1 MEDSDDESW
10 AAVLEELPDPDAN
23 EVLALLGSAG
33 IEARYRPEQHDVVV
47 HPRDYET
54 ARALILETSEERGR
68 PAEPHRPAGRLWS
81 RRGLEGLAVMVAA
94 CVTVFWS
101 THMSGVPADRAR
113 MLDHGAI
120 SWSMVESGD
129 LWRLLSAV
137 FFHFDGA
144 HLLANLLTLAL
155 VGPPLAHHLGSGR
168 FVLVFLLTGVAGNVA
183 SHLLFPTAGLKGGAS
198 GAVSGVLGALAGQ
211 TMRPEFRGR
220 LRRWHILGALAAIYA
235 MLVGIGPGKDNTA
248 HFGGLLGGLL
258 LGRILLP
265 LEDEDDDQEP
275 PEVDAGPEPPDARAE
290 EAAAADDAKTPPKL

>member
-1 MEDSDDESW
+1 MDDRSDESW
-10 AAVLEELPDPDAN
+10 AAVLEDLPDPEAG
-23 EVLALLGSAG
+23 EILALLGSAG
-33 IEARYRPEQHDVVV
+33 IEARYLPERREVVV
-47 HPRDYET
+47 RPRDYET
-54 ARALILETSEERGR
+54 AHALILETSEERGR
-68 PAEPHRPAGRLWS
+68 PREPDRPAGRLWS
-81 RRGLEGLAVMVAA
+81 RRGIEGLAVMVVA

-101 THMSGVPADRAR
+101 THMTGVPADRAR

-155 VGPPLAHHLGSGR
+155 IGPPLAHHLGSGR
-168 FVLVFLLTGVAGNVA
+168 FIMVFLLTGVAGNVA

-198 GAVSGVLGALAGQ
+198 GAVAGVLGALAGQ

-220 LRRWHILGALAAIYA
+220 LRRWHILGALATIYA

-265 LEDEDDDQEP
+265 LEEEEDDP
-275 PEVDAGPEPPDARAE
+275 AAGEEGPDAKAPVEDRSTDPE
-290 EAAAADDAKTPPKL
+290 DAKTTPKL